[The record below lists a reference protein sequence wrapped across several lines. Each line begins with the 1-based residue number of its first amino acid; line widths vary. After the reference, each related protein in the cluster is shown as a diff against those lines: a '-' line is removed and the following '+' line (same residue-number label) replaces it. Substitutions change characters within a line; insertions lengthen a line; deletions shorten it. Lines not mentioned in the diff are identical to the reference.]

1 LTYDGSLNNEYRYNG
16 QFAAFLQHQSTH
28 CCKKSIVLKM
38 TIVVAQANPAIWNP
52 QAQCTSGTNVVNLAS
67 AAAFSAYAD
76 ADAFIDMNFDGSW
89 HSPID
94 KPLLVNDTICTLR
107 QRRPPH
113 TKVARF
119 CGWPGFCQ
127 RTLWEVATADGH
139 EAPWLHLVM
148 GAFGKQALVVQDV
161 VGLVAP
167 RTIAA
172 LANEACYALADGV
185 ATSTDIDAA
194 MRLGTNY
201 PLGPLEWAAKIGA
214 AQVEALL
221 AALAEEDTLYQPHP
235 LIKTLV

>member
-1 LTYDGSLNNEYRYNG
+1 
-16 QFAAFLQHQSTH
+16 
-28 CCKKSIVLKM
+28 
-38 TIVVAQANPAIWNP
+38 
-52 QAQCTSGTNVVNLAS
+52 
-67 AAAFSAYAD
+67 
-76 ADAFIDMNFDGSW
+76 
-89 HSPID
+89 
-94 KPLLVNDTICTLR
+94 
-107 QRRPPH
+107 
-113 TKVARF
+113 
-119 CGWPGFCQ
+119 
-127 RTLWEVATADGH
+127 
-139 EAPWLHLVM
+139 M